1 MDPKYYSVPEQ
12 RPNGGSPQGADYA
25 PVPPVQSSQVPV
37 QPTYAPAQPSYSP
50 AQPSCSPAQPVYR
63 PVPPVQAPAPRR
75 AACRPAGTRDLVFA
89 GILAV
94 LCILAANFYLWGG
107 LGLAASVVTV
117 LIFLTGASY
126 LLKHRRKITG
136 YSIYC
141 GLAYVIGAGAFLIS
155 DGGFLHFLLIHVLL
169 ALATV
174 GMMEVMELRADRD
187 SSFRNAG
194 DFFRTLFGL
203 TFGNIGAAFYG
214 IFHRKDE
221 KGETKRRKMGAPLL
235 GFACAIPVLLIVI
248 PLLMSSDEAFDN
260 MLGKISGDTVGELVL
275 STILGL
281 FAFLLIFS
289 RLFALPKT
297 EKREKAPSDFRG
309 MASVTL
315 CVALAMI
322 SLVYV
327 LYLVSQLAYFFD
339 AFSGLLPDGFSV
351 AEYARRGFFEMF
363 TVCAI
368 NLVLIFLASLLSR
381 KENGKTPLAIRL
393 FSLFFCIFSL
403 VLIST
408 ALSKMFLYIDSF
420 GMTHKRILTS
430 VFMIF
435 LAVMFLAVGLRL
447 FVPKVP
453 YMKIGLIT
461 ASLLLIATCYVNVDG
476 MIAEYNVT
484 AYQSHKLE
492 EIDMYTMEELDG
504 ASAVPWLLELLEDED
519 RAVRTEAAEQ
529 LQALFDEA
537 YLVDWEWTGS
547 SYEHSYRY
555 QPLDWRAYNLAAAKA
570 HQLLWEKRA
579 AFLDAGYIE
588 IS

>member
-1 MDPKYYSVPEQ
+1 MDPKYSSIPEQ
-12 RPNGGSPQGADYA
+12 RPNGGAPQSHGYP
-25 PVPPVQSSQVPV
+25 PVQPGYPPVQSDYSPVPPGYPPV
-37 QPTYAPAQPSYSP
+37 QPSY
-50 AQPSCSPAQPVYR
+50 SPAQPVYR
-63 PVPPVQAPAPRR
+63 PVQPVQAPAPRR
-75 AACRPAGTRDLVFA
+75 VACRPAGTRDLVFA

-117 LIFLTGASY
+117 LIFLTGTSY

-187 SSFRNAG
+187 SSFRNLG

-221 KGETKRRKMGAPLL
+221 KGETKSRKMGAPLL
-235 GFACAIPVLLIVI
+235 GFACAVPVLLIVI

-260 MLGKISGDTVGELVL
+260 MLGRISGDTVGELVM

-297 EKREKAPSDFRG
+297 EKREKTPSYFRG

-351 AEYARRGFFEMF
+351 AEYARRGFFEMC

-368 NLVLIFLASLLSR
+368 NLALIFLASLLSR
-381 KENGKTPLAIRL
+381 KEKGKTPLVIRL

-408 ALSKMFLYIDSF
+408 ALSKMFLYIGSF

-430 VFMIF
+430 VFMLF

-461 ASLLLIATCYVNVDG
+461 ASLLLIATCYANVDS

-484 AYQSHKLE
+484 AYQNHKLDS
-492 EIDMYTMEELDG
+492 IDMDTIRWELDQD
-504 ASAVPWLLELLEDED
+504 STVPWLLELLEDED

-547 SYEHSYRY
+547 AYEHSYRY

-570 HQLLWEKRA
+570 HQLLWENRA

>member
-1 MDPKYYSVPEQ
+1 MDPNYSSVPEQ
-12 RPNGGSPQGADYA
+12 APNGGTPQSYGY
-25 PVPPVQSSQVPV
+25 PPVQPGY
-37 QPTYAPAQPSYSP
+37 PPAQPAYSP
-50 AQPSCSPAQPVYR
+50 MQPVYR

-187 SSFRNAG
+187 SSFRNTG

-221 KGETKRRKMGAPLL
+221 NGETRSRKMGAPLL
-235 GFACAIPVLLIVI
+235 GFACAVPVLLIVI

-260 MLGKISGDTVGELVL
+260 MLGRISSDTVGELVL

-297 EKREKAPSDFRG
+297 EKREKSPSTFRG

-315 CVALAMI
+315 CVALSMI

-339 AFSGLLPDGFSV
+339 AFSGLLPKGFSV
-351 AEYARRGFFEMF
+351 AEYARRGFFEMC

-381 KENGKTPLAIRL
+381 KEKGKTPLAIRL

-430 VFMIF
+430 VFMVF

-447 FVPKVP
+447 FVPRVP

-484 AYQSHKLE
+484 AYQNHKLDS
-492 EIDMYTMEELDG
+492 IDMDTLAELDHD
-504 ASAVPWLLELLEDED
+504 SIVPWLLVLREDEDAFVRLDAKHLLEDI
-519 RAVRTEAAEQ
+519 
-529 LQALFDEA
+529 FDEHFA
-537 YLVDWEWTGS
+537 VNVREEGKYWE
-547 SYEHSYRY
+547 EKHIY
-555 QPLDWRAYNLAAAKA
+555 QPIDWRAYNLTYARA
-570 HQLLWEKRA
+570 HELLAQWGEA
-579 AFLDAGYIE
+579 LFDAP
-588 IS
+588 

>member
-12 RPNGGSPQGADYA
+12 NPYGVPPQGYGYPPVQPPYA
-25 PVPPVQSSQVPV
+25 PVPPVEPK
-37 QPTYAPAQPSYSP
+37 
-50 AQPSCSPAQPVYR
+50 
-63 PVPPVQAPAPRR
+63 PRR
-75 AACRPAGTRDLVFA
+75 AACRPAGARDLVFA

-94 LCILAANFYLWGG
+94 LCVLAANFYLWGG
-107 LGLAASVVTV
+107 LGLAASVVTA
-117 LIFLTGASY
+117 LIFFTGAVY

-187 SSFRNAG
+187 SSFRNLG

-221 KGETKRRKMGAPLL
+221 NGETRNRKMGAPLL

-260 MLGKISGDTVGELVL
+260 MLGRISGDTVGELVL

-315 CVALAMI
+315 CVALGMI

-351 AEYARRGFFEMF
+351 AEYARRGFFEMC

-368 NLVLIFLASLLSR
+368 NLALIFLASLLSR
-381 KENGKTPLAIRL
+381 KAKGKTPLAIRL

-408 ALSKMFLYIDSF
+408 ALSKMFLYIGSF

-430 VFMIF
+430 VFMLF

-461 ASLLLIATCYVNVDG
+461 ASLLLIATCYANVDS

-484 AYQSHKLE
+484 AYQNHKLDS
-492 EIDMYTMEELDG
+492 IDMDTLAELDG
-504 ASAVPWLLELLEDED
+504 DSAVPWLLELLEDEEK
-519 RAVRTEAAEQ
+519 AVRQEAKEQ
-529 LQALFDEA
+529 LLDIFVDHYGVE
-537 YLVDWEWTGS
+537 YLWTGGQFT
-547 SYEHSYRY
+547 HTYRY
-555 QPLDWRAYNLAAAKA
+555 KSTDWRAYNITSAKA
-570 HQLLWEKRA
+570 HALLWENRE
-579 AFLDAGYIE
+579 AFLDLRYEE

>member
-12 RPNGGSPQGADYA
+12 NPYGVPPQGYGYPPVQPPYA
-25 PVPPVQSSQVPV
+25 PVPPVEPK
-37 QPTYAPAQPSYSP
+37 
-50 AQPSCSPAQPVYR
+50 
-63 PVPPVQAPAPRR
+63 PRR
-75 AACRPAGTRDLVFA
+75 AACRPAGARDLVFA

-94 LCILAANFYLWGG
+94 LCVLAANFYLWGG
-107 LGLAASVVTV
+107 LGLAASVVTA
-117 LIFLTGASY
+117 LIFFTGAVY

-141 GLAYVIGAGAFLIS
+141 GLAYVVGAGAFLIS

-174 GMMEVMELRADRD
+174 GMMEVMELRADKD
-187 SSFRNAG
+187 SSFRNLG

-221 KGETKRRKMGAPLL
+221 NGETRNRKMGAPLL

-260 MLGKISGDTVGELVL
+260 MLGRISGDTVGELVL

-297 EKREKAPSDFRG
+297 EKREKAPSEFRG

-315 CVALAMI
+315 CVALGMI

-351 AEYARRGFFEMF
+351 AEYARRGFFEMC

-368 NLVLIFLASLLSR
+368 NLALIFLASLLSR
-381 KENGKTPLAIRL
+381 KVKGKSPLAIRL

-430 VFMIF
+430 VFMLF

-461 ASLLLIATCYVNVDG
+461 ASLLLIATCYANVDS

-484 AYQSHKLE
+484 AYQNHKLAS
-492 EIDMYTMEELDG
+492 IDMDTIRWELDQD
-504 ASAVPWLLELLEDED
+504 STVPWLLELLEDED
-519 RAVRTEAAEQ
+519 QAVRAEAAEQ

-555 QPLDWRAYNLAAAKA
+555 QPLDWRAYNITSAKA
-570 HQLLWEKRA
+570 HALLWENRE
-579 AFLDAGYIE
+579 AFLDLRYEE

>member
-12 RPNGGSPQGADYA
+12 NPYGVPPQGYGYPPVQPPYA
-25 PVPPVQSSQVPV
+25 PVPPAEPK
-37 QPTYAPAQPSYSP
+37 PL
-50 AQPSCSPAQPVYR
+50 
-63 PVPPVQAPAPRR
+63 R
-75 AACRPAGTRDLVFA
+75 AAYRPAGARDLVFA

-94 LCILAANFYLWGG
+94 LCVLAANFYLWGG
-107 LGLAASVVTV
+107 LGLAASVVTA
-117 LIFLTGASY
+117 LIFFTGAVY
-126 LLKHRRKITG
+126 LLKHRRKVTG
-136 YSIYC
+136 YSVYC
-141 GLAYVIGAGAFLIS
+141 GLAYVVGAGAFLIS

-174 GMMEVMELRADRD
+174 GMMEVMELRADKD
-187 SSFRNAG
+187 SSFRNLG

-221 KGETKRRKMGAPLL
+221 KGETKSRKMGAPLL
-235 GFACAIPVLLIVI
+235 GFACAFPVLLIVI

-260 MLGKISGDTVGELVL
+260 MLGRISGDTVGELVL

-297 EKREKAPSDFRG
+297 EKREKDPSTFRG

-315 CVALAMI
+315 CVALGMI

-327 LYLVSQLAYFFD
+327 LYLVSQLAYFFE

-351 AEYARRGFFEMF
+351 AEYARRGFFEMC

-368 NLVLIFLASLLSR
+368 NLALIFLASLLSR
-381 KENGKTPLAIRL
+381 KVKGKTPLAIRL

-408 ALSKMFLYIDSF
+408 ALSKMFLYIGSF

-430 VFMIF
+430 VFMLF

-461 ASLLLIATCYVNVDG
+461 ASLLLIATSYANVDS

-484 AYQSHKLE
+484 AYQNHKLDS
-492 EIDMYTMEELDG
+492 IDMDTIRWELDQD
-504 ASAVPWLLELLEDED
+504 STVPWLLELLEDED

-555 QPLDWRAYNLAAAKA
+555 QPLDWRAYNITAAKA
-570 HQLLWEKRA
+570 HQLLWENRA

>member
-12 RPNGGSPQGADYA
+12 NPYGVPPQGYGYPPVQPPYA
-25 PVPPVQSSQVPV
+25 PVPPVEPK
-37 QPTYAPAQPSYSP
+37 
-50 AQPSCSPAQPVYR
+50 
-63 PVPPVQAPAPRR
+63 PRR
-75 AACRPAGTRDLVFA
+75 AACRPAGARDLVFA

-94 LCILAANFYLWGG
+94 LCVLAANFYLWGG
-107 LGLAASVVTV
+107 LGLAASVVTA
-117 LIFLTGASY
+117 LIFFTGAVY
-126 LLKHRRKITG
+126 LLKHRRKVTG
-136 YSIYC
+136 YSVYC
-141 GLAYVIGAGAFLIS
+141 GLAYVVGAGAFLIS

-174 GMMEVMELRADRD
+174 GMMEVMELRADKD
-187 SSFRNAG
+187 SSFRNLG

-221 KGETKRRKMGAPLL
+221 NGETKSRKMGAPLL

-260 MLGKISGDTVGELVL
+260 MLGRISGDTVGELVL

-315 CVALAMI
+315 CVALGMI

-351 AEYARRGFFEMF
+351 AEYARRGFFEMC

-368 NLVLIFLASLLSR
+368 NLALIFLASLLSR
-381 KENGKTPLAIRL
+381 KVKGKSPLAIRL

-408 ALSKMFLYIDSF
+408 ALSKMFLYIGSF

-430 VFMIF
+430 VFMLF

-484 AYQSHKLE
+484 AYQSHKLDS
-492 EIDMYTMEELDG
+492 IDMDTLAELDG
-504 ASAVPWLLELLEDED
+504 DSAVPWLLELLEDEEK
-519 RAVRTEAAEQ
+519 AVRQEAKEQ
-529 LQALFDEA
+529 LLDIFVDHYGVE
-537 YLVDWEWTGS
+537 YLWTGGQFT
-547 SYEHSYRY
+547 HTYRY
-555 QPLDWRAYNLAAAKA
+555 KSTDWRAYNITSAKA
-570 HQLLWEKRA
+570 HALLWENRE
-579 AFLDAGYIE
+579 AFLDLRYEE

>member
-1 MDPKYYSVPEQ
+1 MMDPKYEMMPEQ
-12 RPNGGSPQGADYA
+12 DPAVFSPGRFG
-25 PVPPVQSSQVPV
+25 VPPAAEPEEQ
-37 QPTYAPAQPSYSP
+37 QPLR
-50 AQPSCSPAQPVYR
+50 PVY
-63 PVPPVQAPAPRR
+63 
-75 AACRPAGTRDLVFA
+75 RPAGTRDLVFA

-94 LCILAANFYLWGG
+94 LCILAADFYFWGG
-107 LGLAASVVTV
+107 LGLAATVVTA

-126 LLKHRRKITG
+126 LLKHRRKLTG

-174 GMMEVMELRADRD
+174 AMMEVMELRADRD
-187 SSFRNAG
+187 SSFRNVG

-214 IFHRKDE
+214 IFHREDE
-221 KGETKRRKMGAPLL
+221 TGETKSRKMGAPLL

-260 MLGKISGDTVGELVL
+260 MLGRISGDTVGELVL
-275 STILGL
+275 STLLGL

-289 RLFALPKT
+289 RLFALPKA
-297 EKREKAPSDFRG
+297 EKREKAPSTFRG

-315 CVALAMI
+315 CVALGMI
-322 SLVYV
+322 SFVYV

-339 AFSGLLPDGFSV
+339 AFSGLLPKGFSV
-351 AEYARRGFFEMF
+351 AEYARRGFFEMCI
-363 TVCAI
+363 VCAI
-368 NLVLIFLASLLSR
+368 NLALIFLAALLSR
-381 KENGKTPLAIRL
+381 KEEGKTPLAIRL
-393 FSLFFCIFSL
+393 FSLFFCVFSL

-408 ALSKMFLYIDSF
+408 ALSKMFLYIGSF

-430 VFMIF
+430 VFMLF

-447 FVPKVP
+447 FVPRVP
-453 YMKIGLIT
+453 YMKICLIT
-461 ASLLLIATCYVNVDG
+461 ASLLLIATCYVNVDS

-484 AYQSHKLE
+484 AYQNHKLDS
-492 EIDMYTMEELDG
+492 IDMDTLAELDG
-504 ASAVPWLLELLEDED
+504 DSAVPWLLELLEDED
-519 RAVRTEAAEQ
+519 RAMRTEAAEQ

-570 HQLLWEKRA
+570 HQLLWENRA